1 MHKVGSL
8 RGVCELPRTEY
19 KQGSGRQHHMTLHDI
34 TLGTNIVNN
43 FVVASAT
50 LLQCEWWKEEGG
62 SGLVV
67 GVGVSG

>member
-1 MHKVGSL
+1 
-8 RGVCELPRTEY
+8 
-19 KQGSGRQHHMTLHDI
+19 MTLHDI